1 VVRPKAAVSSF
12 PPRVGQSAANR
23 DWPFCLYYPHY
34 RLLDA
39 LQILI
44 NGLLPTVPG
53 TSQYQASSGS
63 VLHNIICVFLSIL
76 VLQSPTRSS
85 HDDLEREI
93 KLSTTHEAVVLDI
106 AISDSPLATPNYLPC
121 RVSDPS
127 VPVANALSCPISRFP
142 KYSMTRCQL
151 SVNFQLESDGMKH

>member
-1 VVRPKAAVSSF
+1 MVRPKAAVSSF

-106 AISDSPLATPNYLPC
+106 AISDNLLATPNYLPC
-121 RVSDPS
+121 WVLDPFCAGCKCPVMPNFEVSQIFHDT
-127 VPVANALSCPISRFP
+127 LSAEC
-142 KYSMTRCQL
+142 KL
-151 SVNFQLESDGMKH
+151 SIRK